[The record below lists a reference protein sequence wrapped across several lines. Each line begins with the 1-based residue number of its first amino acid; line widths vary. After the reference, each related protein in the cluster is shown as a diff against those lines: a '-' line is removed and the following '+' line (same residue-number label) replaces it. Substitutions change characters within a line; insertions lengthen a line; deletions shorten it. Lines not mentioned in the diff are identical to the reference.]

1 MPNGFSLLRTGEGN
15 PSPVYNPEL
24 SRFNGW
30 ARQLPT
36 LVRLPSRGR
45 ALDHPAH
52 TPAQPLAGRAL
63 PEFAFHQVPPAP
75 HQLVIEAHTGGGATN
90 YFNSSRLPTP
100 CIISKLLWWHLPADI
115 NPYVQIALSTNPVT
129 AAGPF
134 GQGTLLFQSQ
144 GLWTDTDEAIG
155 DQVILNYTAP
165 LTFDLNIPINSP
177 PKNIISVRVHN
188 LAAENCID
196 FFAFHIQPL

>member
-1 MPNGFSLLRTGEGN
+1 MPNGFSLLRTGQGN

-52 TPAQPLAGRAL
+52 TPAQPLAGRAI

-75 HQLVIEAHTGGGATN
+75 HQVVIEAHTIGGATN
-90 YFNSSRLPTP
+90 YYNSSRLPTP
-100 CIISKLLWWHLPADI
+100 CIISKLLWWHLLDAT
-115 NPYVQIALSTNPVT
+115 NPYVQIALSTNPVA

-134 GQGTLLFQSQ
+134 AQSTPLFQSQ
-144 GLWTDTDEAIG
+144 GLWVDPDEAIA
-155 DQVILNYTAP
+155 DQATITHAAP

-177 PKNIISVRVHN
+177 PKNIISIRVNNHG
-188 LAAENCID
+188 AEPCVE